1 MHAYCGLGMRL
12 GRIIVECCF
21 TICMADAA
29 AVMITPDFSIFA
41 ASCQRSVNC
50 LSQSVKVLDNLQ
62 WMASFTLL

>member
-29 AVMITPDFSIFA
+29 AVMITPDFSI
-41 ASCQRSVNC
+41 
-50 LSQSVKVLDNLQ
+50 LQ
-62 WMASFTLL
+62 HLVSRVSTV